1 MRVTNGAA
9 ERNGAAS
16 TLPASRTEPK
26 RSASAG
32 RLKAGPA
39 PSPPKLAHFAPVDAQ
54 PKDAPMW
61 PVHSLIWWQPGLKPS
76 LPSAS
81 DLRIERRHQVPI
93 PDFLYLEMRPA
104 GRPRPSLASPCDP
117 LLPRRQPSLPQS
129 GLVPLGW
136 DPRADVKVTGPQSRK
151 EGEK

>member
-61 PVHSLIWWQPGLKPS
+61 PVHSLIWWQPGLKPA
-76 LPSAS
+76 LPGSS
-81 DLRIERRHQVPI
+81 GLRIERRHQVPI
-93 PDFLYLEMRPA
+93 PDFLYLEMKPA
-104 GRPRPSLASPCDP
+104 GRPRPSLESPCDP
-117 LLPRRQPSLPQS
+117 LLPCRQPSLPQS
-129 GLVPLGW
+129 GLAPLGW
-136 DPRADVKVTGPQSRK
+136 DPRAAVSVAGPQPRK
-151 EGEK
+151 EGDK

>member
-26 RSASAG
+26 RAASAG
-32 RLKAGPA
+32 RLKASPA
-39 PSPPKLAHFAPVDAQ
+39 PSPPKLANFAPVACQ

-61 PVHSLIWWQPGLKPS
+61 PVHSMIWWQPGLKPE

-81 DLRIERRHQVPI
+81 GLRIDRRHQVPI
-93 PDFLYLEMRPA
+93 PDFLYLEMKPA
-104 GRPRPSLASPCDP
+104 RRPRPALESPCDP
-117 LLPRRQPSLPQS
+117 LLPHRQPSLPQS
-129 GLVPLGW
+129 GLEPLGW
-136 DPRADVKVTGPQSRK
+136 DPRAAVKGTAPQSRK
-151 EGEK
+151 EGEE